1 MRGKLAFRTFRFISA
16 TLFLLTI
23 YYVIIAI
30 CEINNF
36 FKTFNKSVFQLYA
49 SYASLLVNKVCNT
62 HNECTVGDDG
72 HVAVDAECS
81 KHKVQPHRLW

>member
-30 CEINNF
+30 CRINNF
-36 FKTFNKSVFQLYA
+36 FKTFNKSV
-49 SYASLLVNKVCNT
+49 SHVSLLMNKVCNT